1 MEKVNKADDISRN
14 FQNATNVLKENSDKY
29 EAQSTLYVPTNANTK
44 SKKNSEAELSL
55 KSSTD
60 QEKGYSDNNNSTVIM
75 NDLKNLA
82 KINFFKT
89 SKTSQDYRNMTSAGG
104 VEKYTN
110 NQVSNQLDYNQYDLS
125 AGNETMYEK
134 EENKFSKREED
145 KESIYNIIAEG
156 RSFIPWFLY

>member
-44 SKKNSEAELSL
+44 SKKNSETELSL
-55 KSSTD
+55 KSSTN
-60 QEKGYSDNNNSTVIM
+60 QETGYSDNNNSTVIM
-75 NDLKNLA
+75 NDL

-110 NQVSNQLDYNQYDLS
+110 NQVSNQLDYNQYPS